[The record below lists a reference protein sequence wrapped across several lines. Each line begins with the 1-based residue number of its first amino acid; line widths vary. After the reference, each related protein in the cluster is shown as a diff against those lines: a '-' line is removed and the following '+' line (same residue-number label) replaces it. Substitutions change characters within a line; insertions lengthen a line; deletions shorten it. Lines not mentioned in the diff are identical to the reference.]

1 MLSCR
6 CPSPARATTA
16 ACAGSASSI
25 PARSTRKARRCAP
38 PNCAIL
44 RVWVSAGFR
53 RSARS
58 SSVTPS
64 RSTPS
69 RATVWN
75 ASSSRWVP
83 VSDAPAAQ
91 RFATHYL
98 SRRIKL
104 KTVSA
109 TMSKYLA
116 ALALGWCSVATV
128 QAQTEAPM
136 GGSRIAWLS
145 PERIYNES
153 KLAKLAGDKLA
164 EEFKGREKA
173 VQEMAGR
180 LKAASEKLDKELPA
194 LGEAERARRQHEYL
208 ELDKEFQRRQREF
221 HEDLNQRTNEER
233 AAISEKATR
242 VIKQLAQTEG
252 FDIVLQDAVWA
263 SPRIDITDKV
273 LAALDKDK

>member
-1 MLSCR
+1 MLN
-6 CPSPARATTA
+6 
-16 ACAGSASSI
+16 
-25 PARSTRKARRCAP
+25 RSM
-38 PNCAIL
+38 
-44 RVWVSAGFR
+44 
-53 RSARS
+53 
-58 SSVTPS
+58 
-64 RSTPS
+64 PS

-75 ASSSRWVP
+75 ASSSRWGP
-83 VSDAPAAQ
+83 VSDAAASAQ
-91 RFATHYL
+91 RFAIHNL

-128 QAQTEAPM
+128 QAQTPVV
-136 GGSRIAWLS
+136 GSRIAWLS

-153 KLAKLAGDKLA
+153 KLAKLAGEKLA
-164 EEFKGREKA
+164 DEFKTREKA
-173 VQEMAGR
+173 MQEMAAR
-180 LKAASEKLDKELPA
+180 LKTASETLDKELPS
-194 LGEAERARRQHEYL
+194 LSESERARRQHEYL
-208 ELDKEFQRRQREF
+208 ELDKEYKRRQREF
-221 HEDLNQRTNEER
+221 NEDLAQRSNEER